1 MRSWPLPR
9 VIGFGIALLAWT
21 ACGGAG
27 STPAMQTATQ
37 AGTVQLRD
45 DAALRNISGQY
56 TGTIKDSE
64 YGKGRAALDLAQ
76 YRNAT
81 GGTLTINYGTHT
93 GTASGAFFVSGNAL
107 RGTGV
112 SSAGSATC
120 VFAESA
126 QYDPSTHSLSGSY
139 RALHG
144 CDGEAEKGDFTLKQ
158 RCYYARDWTIHKD
171 AGGLK
176 MC

>member
-1 MRSWPLPR
+1 MKSWPLQR

-27 STPAMQTATQ
+27 STPAMQTVTQ
-37 AGTVQLRD
+37 AATVQVRD
-45 DAALRNISGQY
+45 DAAVRNISGQY
-56 TGTIKDSE
+56 AGTIKDSTN
-64 YGKGRAALDLAQ
+64 GKGKAALDFAQ

-81 GGTLTINYGTHT
+81 GGTMTVNYGTHT
-93 GTASGAFFVSGNAL
+93 GTASGAFFVSGNTL
-107 RGTGV
+107 RGTEV
-112 SSAGSATC
+112 SSAC

-144 CDGEAEKGDFTLKQ
+144 CEAEKGTFRLKQ
-158 RCYYARDWTIHKD
+158 HCYYARDWTIRKD

>member
-1 MRSWPLPR
+1 MRSWPLQR

-27 STPAMQTATQ
+27 STPATQTVTQ
-37 AGTVQLRD
+37 AAAVQVGD
-45 DAALRNISGQY
+45 DPALRNISGQY
-56 TGTIKDSE
+56 AGTIKDSAN
-64 YGKGRAALDLAQ
+64 GKGKAALDLAQ

-81 GGTLTINYGTHT
+81 GGTMTVNYGTHS
-93 GTASGAFFVSGNAL
+93 GTASGAFLVSGNAL
-107 RGTGV
+107 RGTQV
-112 SSAGSATC
+112 SSGC

-144 CDGEAEKGDFTLKQ
+144 CDGEAEKGTFTLKQ
-158 RCYYARDWTIHKD
+158 HCFYARDWTIRKD

>member
-1 MRSWPLPR
+1 MRSWPLQR

-27 STPAMQTATQ
+27 STPAKQTATQ
-37 AGTVQLRD
+37 AATVQVRD
-45 DAALRNISGQY
+45 DAALRNVSGQY
-56 TGTIKDSE
+56 AGTIKDSAN
-64 YGKGRAALDLAQ
+64 GKGKATLDLAQ

-81 GGTLTINYGTHT
+81 GGTMTVNYGTNS

-107 RGTGV
+107 RGTEV
-112 SSAGSATC
+112 SSAC

-144 CDGEAEKGDFTLKQ
+144 CEAEKGTFTLKQ
-158 RCYYARDWTIHKD
+158 HCYYARDWTIRKD